1 MTENEF
7 LDYLES
13 VKTGARDCLASK
25 FLYHIRNNPKIY
37 NYFEE
42 FTFDMI
48 RKKPE
53 RGSAWMVANRVR
65 WETSFGV
72 QSIQEIEYPTVF
84 KVTNNFIA
92 LYARL
97 FMCRHPQHEGYF
109 QIKNMK
115 AIVGL

>member
-25 FLYHIRNNPKIY
+25 FLYHIRNNPTVY

-42 FTFDMI
+42 FAFDMI
-48 RKKPE
+48 RKQPE

-65 WETSFGV
+65 WETSF
-72 QSIQEIEYPTVF
+72 SNDHIQETAF

-97 FMCRHPQHEGYF
+97 FMSRHRQHEGYF
-109 QIKNMK
+109 RIKNMK

>member
-7 LDYLES
+7 LDYLDS
-13 VKTGARDCLASK
+13 IKTGAKNCLASQ
-25 FLYHIRNNPKIY
+25 FLYHIRTNPAIY

-42 FTFDMI
+42 FAFDMI
-48 RKKPE
+48 RKKPD
-53 RGSAWMVANRVR
+53 RGSAWMIANRVR
-65 WETSFGV
+65 WETKFAEV
-72 QSIQEIEYPTVF
+72 PIEETIF

-97 FMCRHPQHEGYF
+97 FMARHPQHEGYF

-115 AIVGL
+115 TISGI